1 MFAYIQ
7 ITLHFNNSEAF
18 LKAIKNKTKL
28 LLVYNRLTVLIKRNE
43 LHSDKLYSISEAI
56 ILDFSNMRKQNFT
69 LNFYIKDV
77 AYVH

>member
-28 LLVYNRLTVLIKRNE
+28 LLVYNRLTVLIKGDE

-56 ILDFSNMRKQNFT
+56 ILQATEK
-69 LNFYIKDV
+69 I
-77 AYVH
+77 A